1 MTVPPDPISAA
12 PAVQGQVQGTLQGE
26 EIHAYQALWRA
37 VLQRL
42 LRDLCEEERQR
53 SHDRRAGLARQ
64 EAESWIGTFPRREFC
79 TVCDLLDLDPGV
91 THARLSALVRLPLS
105 ERRTIVRRTLA
116 LFPHNATRPC
126 DIPPC
131 DIPPCDLPE
140 SPMTGVGR
148 ASSTVTARSGRNGRS
163 GGFPSDAGA
172 GTVAET
178 AVEKTS
184 TKVVAYG

>member
-26 EIHAYQALWRA
+26 EIHAYQTLWRA

-91 THARLSALVRLPLS
+91 THARLSALVRLPLP

-131 DIPPCDLPE
+131 DCPE
-140 SPMTGVGR
+140 SHTPGAER

-178 AVEKTS
+178 AVEKTRE
-184 TKVVAYG
+184 KVVAYG